1 MGKNGGPF
9 AAAPARLAAT
19 STTPCRGTG
28 TLSVL
33 GAALGTYRSCR
44 TSKADRSGRCGRWS
58 LDHRHSHDCGRLY
71 CGPVAGRPAVRNG
84 QAETA
89 DLALVRSALALVCRG
104 SQQGGWTVSQ
114 VVKRKPPPESEG
126 SLASDRRLGAH
137 VPPTGGR
144 SRSFLRASARS
155 MARSACDAASAF
167 VAAWPVAERS
177 ASSETDHFQTC
188 RPSP

>member
-9 AAAPARLAAT
+9 AAAPASLAAT

-33 GAALGTYRSCR
+33 GASLGTYRSCR

-58 LDHRHSHDCGRLY
+58 LDHRDSPDFGRLY

-89 DLALVRSALALVCRG
+89 DLALVRSALALVCR
-104 SQQGGWTVSQ
+104 
-114 VVKRKPPPESEG
+114 
-126 SLASDRRLGAH
+126 
-137 VPPTGGR
+137 
-144 SRSFLRASARS
+144 
-155 MARSACDAASAF
+155 
-167 VAAWPVAERS
+167 
-177 ASSETDHFQTC
+177 
-188 RPSP
+188 